1 VYIGIVVGVAVV
13 FTDASMCGKNPS
25 KWVVGSTKVK
35 TH

>member
-1 VYIGIVVGVAVV
+1 VYIGVDIGIAIVLIDV
-13 FTDASMCGKNPS
+13 SMCGKNPS